1 MRRFLNFKM
10 NWYKKAQQLNIPSI
24 LYHSTFKNNIESIKQ
39 RGLVPS
45 FDGIVKCWPECK
57 NGVYLHSDPDVAY
70 SYAEI
75 ADNPNIPEEWF
86 EAENNIVILEIN
98 TTTLNKNLFEIDP
111 NLPSEQI
118 GSYLYNGTIPSNT
131 IIRII

>member
-1 MRRFLNFKM
+1 M
-10 NWYKKAQQLNIPSI
+10 NWYKIAQLDIPSI
-24 LYHSTFKNNIESIKQ
+24 LYHATFRNNIESIKQ

-45 FDGIVKCWPECK
+45 FNGIVKCWPDCK

-75 ADNPNIPEEWF
+75 ADNPDIPEEWF
-86 EAENNIVILEIN
+86 EDENNVVVLEIN
-98 TTTLNKNLFEIDP
+98 TITLDKNLFEIDP